1 MSENTIFLSNAMDAH
16 GDAVYRLALCHLQ
29 NTADAEDIFQDV
41 FLQLLKEK
49 NVEQWSPEHLK
60 AWLLRVT
67 INRCHNLVRNRIRR
81 QTLTLEEVPEL
92 ASEVTEIDNE
102 LWEAL
107 GRLPAKYRIV
117 VFLYY
122 VDGYKAEEIA
132 KLLECPDATVRSRLH
147 RGRQKLKE
155 MIGGILYEEPLQRYD
170 GENQSPKFVER

>member
-1 MSENTIFLSNAMDAH
+1 MSGNKIFLSNAMDIN
-16 GDAVYRLALCHLQ
+16 GDAVYRLALCRLQ
-29 NTADAEDIFQDV
+29 NTADAEDVFQDV
-41 FLQLLKEK
+41 FLHLLKEK

-67 INRCHNLVRNRIRR
+67 INRCHNLARNRIRR
-81 QTLTLEEVPEL
+81 KILFLEEVPEVT
-92 ASEVTEIDNE
+92 SRVTESDNE

-122 VDGYKAEEIA
+122 VEGYKTEEIA
-132 KLLECPDATVRSRLH
+132 KLVECPDATVRSRLH
-147 RGRQKLKE
+147 RGRQKLKK

>member
-1 MSENTIFLSNAMDAH
+1 MSENEILLRNAMDAY

-41 FLQLLKEK
+41 FLLLLKEK
-49 NVEQWSPEHLK
+49 SVEQWSPEHLK

-67 INRCHNLVRNRIRR
+67 INRCHNMARNRMRR
-81 QTLTLEEVPEL
+81 RTLSLEEVPEVT
-92 ASEVTEIDNE
+92 SELTESDNE

-117 VFLYY
+117 VILYY
-122 VDGYKAEEIA
+122 VEGYKTEEIA
-132 KLLECPDATVRSRLH
+132 KLVECPDATIRSRLR

-170 GENQSPKFVER
+170 GENQSPKLIER